1 MSGRRLP
8 TAKRQKL
15 PTVIDSTGTG
25 KPKKVAARLSKPKL
39 KDPPPTT
46 SESNPLVQVTLE
58 QLEQDTRDWH
68 LARRVLHGATG
79 TSLRSFTLTYNEC
92 TISAIAR
99 WIENKNPSLQS
110 TDASDIVRCVPVQD
124 VKFRRCCICKKWGHY
139 EVKCPEATTEQWKR
153 QALAAHHKEIKSK
166 TAGIEQEIFI
176 EECDGFVIEQRSEYP
191 GPPQRKRRGG
201 SRHSRGSG
209 QASIGPS
216 VKEVKTGSFLIQA
229 AESAHALV
237 NYELS
242 CRNYFGSARL
252 CATWIERG
260 DTVGWFSSDPETAAA
275 AGENVLSGTGQ
286 ENVDGRPSLFRG
298 VVSAKQMNES
308 QLVVH
313 GVRKVNLSPE
323 GVEALGSMT
332 ATEEQQTPSFMSTV
346 VVPVTKAFLV
356 ETREESKRKR
366 RKMARKNSTD
376 EAEIV
381 HNLLNKTTPTSG
393 EAEPKPPGC
402 LKSETA

>member
-8 TAKRQKL
+8 TAKRQKS
-15 PTVIDSTGTG
+15 PTVINSTGTR

-39 KDPPPTT
+39 KDPPAT
-46 SESNPLVQVTLE
+46 SESHPPVQVVTLE

-68 LARRVLHGATG
+68 LARRILHGATA

-110 TDASDIVRCVPVQD
+110 TDASHIFRCVPVQD

-153 QALAAHHKEIKSK
+153 QALAAHHKEIISK
-166 TAGIEQEIFI
+166 TAQIEQEIFI
-176 EECDGFVIEQRSEYP
+176 EECDGFVIEQRSDYP
-191 GPPQRKRRGG
+191 DPPQRKRRGG
-201 SRHSRGSG
+201 SRHNRGSG
-209 QASIGPS
+209 QASTGPS
-216 VKEVKTGSFLIQA
+216 VNEVKMGSFSILA
-229 AESAHALV
+229 AKSADSLV

-242 CRNYFGSARL
+242 CRNYFGSAQL
-252 CATWIERG
+252 CATWFERG
-260 DTVGWFSSDPETAAA
+260 DTVGWFSSDPQTAAA
-275 AGENVLSGTGQ
+275 AGENVRSGVEQ
-286 ENVDGRPSLFRG
+286 ENVDGRPILFRG

-323 GVEALGSMT
+323 GEEILGSMT
-332 ATEEQQTPSFMSTV
+332 GTEEQQTPSFMSTV

-366 RKMARKNSTD
+366 RKMARKNVTD

-381 HNLLNKTTPTSG
+381 HNLLNSTTTTSG
-393 EAEPKPPGC
+393 EAEPKPPGR